1 LKAAGTQSLNVF
13 KHLIS
18 IFISGKKDGEPM
30 DFWIPGEAHCQSC
43 FQTSNFYFL
52 FPEMPRNMLKTKI
65 TNTFTVA
72 SGVHVQVE
80 VSIKVLHLRLHG
92 MQICLMKVFVP
103 ANSFQHPAGN
113 SCAWWR

>member
-1 LKAAGTQSLNVF
+1 
-13 KHLIS
+13 
-18 IFISGKKDGEPM
+18 M

-113 SCAWWR
+113 SCAWWL